1 MSSDEPAPPSEAPV
15 LPALDAPGGGAP
27 DTRAPEDLWPAYYE
41 ELHAI
46 AVSALRGEP
55 RSPSLQPTLVLHEAY
70 MKVFGGGAPEWRGKA
85 YFVASIA
92 RAMRQYLVDRAR
104 RRRVERRATE
114 VTAIRDIAEFSFAQA
129 GRCPEAGE
137 ALNAAIDEL
146 AKVAPRAAA
155 IVEMRCAYDFSNEQ
169 LASLLG
175 IAERT
180 VKADWTYAR
189 AWLFTRLGA
198 EAGGA

>member
-1 MSSDEPAPPSEAPV
+1 MSEPR
-15 LPALDAPGGGAP
+15 
-27 DTRAPEDLWPAYYE
+27 TPEDLWPAYYE
-41 ELHAI
+41 ELHAV

-85 YFVASIA
+85 YFVASFA

-104 RRRVERRATE
+104 RRRVERRAAE
-114 VTAIRDIAEFSFAQA
+114 VTAIRDIAGLSFAQA
-129 GRCPEAGE
+129 GRCPEVGE

-169 LASLLG
+169 LATLLG
-175 IAERT
+175 IGERT

-198 EAGGA
+198 EGA

>member
-1 MSSDEPAPPSEAPV
+1 MSSDELAPPSEAPA
-15 LPALDAPGGGAP
+15 LPAPSAPGGDASEP
-27 DTRAPEDLWPAYYE
+27 KAPEDLWPAYYE

-46 AVSALRGEP
+46 AVSALRDEP

-92 RAMRQYLVDRAR
+92 RAMRQYLIDRAR

-114 VTAIRDIAEFSFAQA
+114 VTAIRDIAQFSFAQA
-129 GRCPEAGE
+129 GRCPEASE
-137 ALNAAIDEL
+137 SLNAAIDEL

-155 IVEMRCAYDFSNEQ
+155 IVEMRCAYDFSNAQ

-189 AWLFTRLGA
+189 AWLFARLGA
-198 EAGGA
+198 EGA